1 MNTMMKSTLPAP
13 RLIFL
18 STYPPQQC
26 GIATFTRDLVTALG
40 SRIGESRVS
49 VAAVA
54 EHPVSHGFPKEVI
67 AVCDRN
73 NREAYRKMAE
83 QINLSACDAVS
94 VQHEFGI
101 FGGDE
106 GGYLLDLMRAVR
118 KPVITTLHTV
128 LSDPSEAYHRRLRQ
142 VVDTSDAVV
151 VLTPRAIRI
160 LTSVY
165 GVPARKVVMIP
176 HGIPDA
182 SFTEPDRHTERIG
195 AAGRLVI
202 MTYGLLGPSKGIE
215 EMIQAMPAIVD
226 QHPEALYMIVGAT
239 HPGILASDGEGYRRS
254 LESLVAGLRMT
265 RHIIFRD
272 GYLTDAQLDAYLSA
286 CTICVT
292 PYPNREQISSGTLA
306 RALGAGTAIVSTP
319 YWYAQDLLADGRGVL
334 ADFHS
339 PPSLARAVNDII
351 EHPLE
356 RSVMRRKAY
365 EFGRGMRWDQVAG
378 DYLRVVAELSATR
391 SAKMPMVL
399 PRGSEAAPMT
409 PPSSWNNVV
418 R

>member
-1 MNTMMKSTLPAP
+1 MIKSTLPTS

-26 GIATFTRDLVTALG
+26 GIATFTRDLVTAL
-40 SRIGESRVS
+40 STRIGESRVN

-54 EHPVSHGFPKEVI
+54 AHPLSHGFPKEVI

-73 NREAYRKMAE
+73 NRDAYRQMAE
-83 QINLSACDAVS
+83 QINLSGCDALS

-101 FGGDE
+101 FGGEE
-106 GGYLLDLMRAVR
+106 GAYLLDLMRAVR

-142 VVDTSDAVV
+142 VMDASDAVV

-160 LTSVY
+160 LTSFY
-165 GVPARKVVMIP
+165 GVPARKVVVIP

-182 SFTEPDRHTERIG
+182 AFTEPDLHTARIG
-195 AAGRLVI
+195 AARRLVI

-215 EMIQAMPAIVD
+215 EMIQAMPAIVGR
-226 QHPEALYMIVGAT
+226 HPEALYMIVGAT
-239 HPGILASDGEGYRRS
+239 HPGILASHGEGYRRS
-254 LESLVAGLRMT
+254 LEGLVAELRMAD
-265 RHIIFRD
+265 HVVFRD

-306 RALGAGTAIVSTP
+306 RALGAGVAIVSTP
-319 YWYAQDLLADGRGVL
+319 YWYAQDLLADGRGKL

-339 PPSLARAVNDII
+339 PGSLSRAVNEII
-351 EHPLE
+351 EHPQD
-356 RSVMRRKAY
+356 RAAMRRKAY
-365 EFGRGMRWDQVAG
+365 EFGRGMRWDQVAR
-378 DYLRVVAELSATR
+378 DYLRVVAEVSATR
-391 SAKMPMVL
+391 SVKVPMVL
-399 PRGSEAAPMT
+399 TRGSDAGSKTQRP
-409 PPSSWNNVV
+409 SWNNIV

>member
-1 MNTMMKSTLPAP
+1 MIKTPISAS

-26 GIATFTRDLVTALG
+26 GIATFTHDLVTALG
-40 SRIGESRVS
+40 ARIGESRVK

-54 EHPVSHGFPKEVI
+54 EHPLSHEFPKEVI

-73 NREAYRKMAE
+73 NREAYRNLAE
-83 QINLSACDAVS
+83 QINHSGYDAVS

-106 GGYLLDLMRAVR
+106 GAYLLDLMRAVR

-142 VVDTSDAVV
+142 VVDASDAVV
-151 VLTPRAIRI
+151 VLTPGAIRI
-160 LTSVY
+160 LTNVY
-165 GVPARKVVMIP
+165 GAPARKLVMIP

-182 SFTEPDRHTERIG
+182 SFTEPDLHTARIG
-195 AAGRLVI
+195 AARRLVI
-202 MTYGLLGPSKGIE
+202 RTYGLLGPSKGIE

-226 QHPEALYMIVGAT
+226 RHPEALYMIVGAT
-239 HPGILASDGEGYRRS
+239 HPGILASHGEGYRRS

-265 RHIIFRD
+265 EHVVFRD

-306 RALGAGTAIVSTP
+306 RALGAGVAIVSTP
-319 YWYAQDLLADGRGVL
+319 YWYAQDLLADGRGML

-339 PPSLARAVNDII
+339 PRSLARAVNEII
-351 EHPLE
+351 EHPQE
-356 RSVMRRKAY
+356 RVVMRRKAY
-365 EFGRGMRWDQVAG
+365 EFGRGMRWNQVAG

-391 SAKMPMVL
+391 SVKVPMVL
-399 PRGSEAAPMT
+399 ARGNDAGSKTQHP
-409 PPSSWNNVV
+409 SWNNIV